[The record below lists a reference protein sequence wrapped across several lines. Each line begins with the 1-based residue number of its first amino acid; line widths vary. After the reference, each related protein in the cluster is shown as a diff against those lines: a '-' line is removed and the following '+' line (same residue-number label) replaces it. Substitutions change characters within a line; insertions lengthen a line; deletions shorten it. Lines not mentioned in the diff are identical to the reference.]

1 MDIIAINGLIYMG
14 LAAVTVAMVIFF
26 GFKKFLKIKR
36 KKVSILLCK
45 RIGGVNLTKKEQEY
59 LAKNKNIRKTSKSPV
74 LYIKVS
80 LQNVKTN
87 FKNKLNK
94 LNPRW
99 YQAEIKRLEKRI
111 EQQDAA
117 ERSLRQTERDLRQQ
131 IKLAFS
137 KPKEEKKKETL
148 KPKPQTDTGLPRFN
162 INTGGSFI

>member
-1 MDIIAINGLIYMG
+1 MDIIAINGLMYIG
-14 LAAVTVAMVIFF
+14 VAVTIVLLAIFF
-26 GFKKFLKIKR
+26 GFRKFLKIKK
-36 KKVSILLCK
+36 KKVTILRYK
-45 RIGGVNLTKKEQEY
+45 KYGGIDLTKKEKEY
-59 LAKNKNIRKTSKSPV
+59 LAKNKNISMTSKSSA

-99 YQAEIKRLEKRI
+99 YQVEIKKLEKRI

-117 ERSLRQTERDLRQQ
+117 ERDLRQQ

-162 INTGGSFI
+162 INTGSSFI